1 MQQFWG
7 KLTKWNLKNFRRCA
21 HILNTHSKTYVKKI
35 NLYGTSHTT
44 NLPVKLHTENPILN
58 YTHGISS
65 HSRMSLSSCLLTFCK
80 YLSIYSECYT
90 SIHIV
95 KFHNVFLTVQRQCYT
110 FWLRLH
116 FCFNEGSMFC
126 TWNVLPF
133 EVHKKDFASPTHC
146 ITHCHNALEIGK
158 EKKIKKRERHK
169 PQVSS
174 VFSAQPYSH
183 DSPAVK
189 TSDELQ
195 LSLKEQP
202 QTQQM
207 FWTSFSRKPLSRHSS

>member
-1 MQQFWG
+1 
-7 KLTKWNLKNFRRCA
+7 
-21 HILNTHSKTYVKKI
+21 
-35 NLYGTSHTT
+35 
-44 NLPVKLHTENPILN
+44 
-58 YTHGISS
+58 
-65 HSRMSLSSCLLTFCK
+65 MSLSSYLLTFCK

-90 SIHIV
+90 SIHVV

-146 ITHCHNALEIGK
+146 ITHCHNALEKIGK
-158 EKKIKKRERHK
+158 EKKNKKERERHK

-189 TSDELQ
+189 TEVTNYSWVWKNSLTPSKCFGQVWAENLLADIPPNCLTTWLRLQILSAMVQKSNMPMISNRFAEWAQFCSKTSD
-195 LSLKEQP
+195 
-202 QTQQM
+202 T
-207 FWTSFSRKPLSRHSS
+207 KPRNLCTPDDSVKSVA